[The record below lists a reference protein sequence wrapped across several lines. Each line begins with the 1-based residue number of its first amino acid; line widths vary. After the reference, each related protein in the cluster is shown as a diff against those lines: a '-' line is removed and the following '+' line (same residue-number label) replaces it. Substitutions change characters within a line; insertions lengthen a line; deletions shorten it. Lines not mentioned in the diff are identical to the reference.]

1 MTVFTEFELGV
12 LETIQSIR
20 CGFLDFII
28 PKISF
33 LGNSGLIWIAAALLL
48 LCFKKTRKW
57 GITLAIALIMCLLL
71 NNLTLK
77 NLVARPRPFQVD
89 TTIQLIISPP
99 NEYSFPSGHALSCF
113 AAATVLL
120 YYDKKRLGPA
130 ALILAALIGFTRLY
144 LRVHFPSDVLGGA
157 IIGVFFGFLAIA
169 AAQAA
174 FKAADRFRDKKAKEK

>member
-1 MTVFTEFELGV
+1 MTVFTELELGV
-12 LETIQSIR
+12 LEAIQAIK
-20 CGFLDFII
+20 CGFLDFIV

-33 LGNSGLIWIAAALLL
+33 LGNSGLIWIIAAIAL

-57 GITLAIALIMCLLL
+57 GVTLAVALILCLVL

-89 TTIQLIISPP
+89 TTIQLIIDPP
-99 NEYSFPSGHALSCF
+99 NEYSFPSGHALTGF
-113 AAATVLL
+113 AAATVLM
-120 YYDKKRLGPA
+120 YYDKKRLGPIA
-130 ALILAALIGFTRLY
+130 FALAAIIGFTRLY

-157 IIGVFFGFLAIA
+157 ITGVFFGFLAIA

-174 FKAADRFRDKKAKEK
+174 YNAVNRFRDKKAKEK